1 MTTVPEYIIIMDSV
15 STMDRDV
22 IVFLYLLTI
31 LVNGKIMR
39 HLMNCVCVFVSTA
52 TVLSYLLNSL
62 RWLFYKYFDYHNIWV
77 DVGLDAICVEEGRYF
92 ITSFHTYNSLG
103 KTLGISDS
111 PPAHNTTQHISNEYC
126 MLNTITIQILFRR

>member
-15 STMDRDV
+15 STMDRAV

-39 HLMNCVCVFVSTA
+39 RLMNCVCVFVSTA

-62 RWLFYKYFDYHNIWV
+62 R
-77 DVGLDAICVEEGRYF
+77 
-92 ITSFHTYNSLG
+92 
-103 KTLGISDS
+103 
-111 PPAHNTTQHISNEYC
+111 
-126 MLNTITIQILFRR
+126 